1 MSSNLWMAI
10 FAYNSLSTLI
20 PLTHTTLP
28 PFDNSIHRHKSV
40 PVQLSMNYRSPFL
53 SSNPFPLENFA
64 TSFEKFESPRK
75 SVESSFFD
83 RQPIWTYSSLETV
96 ILNLF
101 LVEKRPIKVLSSGQ
115 RITLWTNS
123 TAIIV
128 LIFLYSIGCWW
139 TEEKSFLSMKFPA
152 ERKFIGKY
160 KRRRTAGG
168 QL

>member
-75 SVESSFFD
+75 SIESSFFD

-101 LVEKRPIKVLSSGQ
+101 LVEKGPIKVLSSGQ
-115 RITLWTNS
+115 RITLWTNYHRDYC
-123 TAIIV
+123 IDLPLFNWMLVNRRKIV
-128 LIFLYSIGCWW
+128 
-139 TEEKSFLSMKFPA
+139 SFYEIPCRA
-152 ERKFIGKY
+152 EIY
-160 KRRRTAGG
+160 WEI
-168 QL
+168 